1 MVTKSMIADAA
12 LKERAAAVMPGGVYG
27 HESTAYLPK
36 CYPQFIE
43 RGEGAHI
50 WDADGNRYV
59 DYMCAYGPNLFGYG
73 HREINRAAIAQI
85 EKGDAMTGPSPV
97 MVDLAEKFVLMVS
110 HADWAMFCKNGT
122 DATTMAMTIARAH
135 SGKRKIL
142 VAAGAYHGAAPWCT
156 PIKTGVLAEERAHQI
171 EYQYND
177 IESLEEAVRLAG
189 DDLAAIFA
197 TPFKHDAFA
206 DQAPPSVDYAVACR
220 RHCDRS
226 DALLI
231 VDDVRA
237 GFRIARDCS
246 WSTVGVKP
254 DLSAWGKCIANGHA
268 ISALLGSDRARKAA
282 ASIYATGSFW
292 FAAAPMAAAL
302 KTLELVATTDY
313 LERMIVTA
321 ERLRAGLAEQ
331 AKANGFAIRQTGP
344 AQMPQILFEDDPDF
358 RLGFYWAAEALK
370 RGAYLHPWHNMF
382 FSAAHSEQDV
392 KLTLE
397 ATGEAFSSLKKYRA
411 DAKPHEGLM
420 ALFQKVNAS
429 G

>member
-1 MVTKSMIADAA
+1 MTRSMKADNA
-12 LKERAAAVMPGGVYG
+12 LKARAAAVIPGGVYG
-27 HESTAYLPK
+27 HESTAYLPD

-43 RGEGAHI
+43 RAEGAHI
-50 WDADGNRYV
+50 WDADGNRYI
-59 DYMCAYGPNLFGYG
+59 DYMCAYGPNLFGYANQD
-73 HREINRAAIAQI
+73 INRAAIAQL

-97 MVDLAEKFVLMVS
+97 MVELAEKFVSLVS

-156 PIKTGVLAEERAHQI
+156 PIKSGVLAEERAHQI

-177 IESLEEAVRLAG
+177 VESLKEAVRLADG
-189 DDLAAIFA
+189 DLAAIFA
-197 TPFKHDAFA
+197 TPFRHDAFA
-206 DQAPPSVDYAVACR
+206 DQSMPSTEYAVACR
-220 RHCDRS
+220 RLCDETG
-226 DALLI
+226 ALLI

-246 WSTVGVKP
+246 WSTLGVAP

-268 ISALLGSDRARKAA
+268 ISALLGAEKARDAA
-282 ASIYATGSFW
+282 VSIYATGSFW

-302 KTLELVATTDY
+302 KTLELVQGSDY
-313 LERMIVTA
+313 LERMVLLA
-321 ERLRAGLAEQ
+321 ERFRAGLAAQ
-331 AKANGFAIRQTGP
+331 AQSHGFALRQTGP

-358 RLGFYWAAEALK
+358 RLGFCWAAEALK

-382 FSAAHSEQDV
+382 FCAAHSEQDV
-392 KLTLE
+392 TSTLE
-397 ATGEAFSSLKKYRA
+397 ATEEAFAALRKHRA
-411 DAKPHEGLM
+411 DARPHEGLM
-420 ALFQKVNAS
+420 ALFQHLKAA